1 MASAFTE
8 IGELSVPAAV
18 AAAADD
24 GAVTRNW
31 LLCRA
36 GSHRLAL
43 PMPAVIE
50 IMRML
55 PIEEIAGAP
64 PLVVGLCVIRG
75 APVAVIDTARLF
87 GDEGARYQRLVTVRT
102 GDRVVAFAANEVL
115 GVEAIA
121 AQAVEDLPPL
131 LRSGD
136 IIAAIATRDED
147 LVFFLQAARAVPDD
161 FVPHANLA
169 RTVS

>member
-8 IGELSVPAAV
+8 IGELSDPITI
-18 AAAADD
+18 AAAPDE

-55 PIEEIAGAP
+55 PIEHVAGAP
-64 PLVVGLCVIRG
+64 PLVRGLCIIRG

-87 GDEGARYQRLVTVRT
+87 GNKTSRYERLVTVRT
-102 GDRVVAFAANEVL
+102 GDRVVAFAVDEVL
-115 GVEAIA
+115 GVETIA
-121 AQAVEDLPPL
+121 AQVLEDLPPL
-131 LRSGD
+131 LCSDD
-136 IIAAIATRDED
+136 IIASIATRDED
-147 LVFFLQAARAVPDD
+147 LVFFLRATRAVPDD
-161 FVPHANLA
+161 LVPDGIIA
-169 RTVS
+169 RAVS